1 MQHKRCSL
9 WPRFHIHIDVI
20 KSLNFRTKRPST
32 TGANEHDMFG
42 KNHWNWSGDDQI
54 NAKNSNSHSFMYEI
68 PFYEIVRH
76 NPELTAK
83 LELFED
89 LDQGKL

>member
-1 MQHKRCSL
+1 
-9 WPRFHIHIDVI
+9 
-20 KSLNFRTKRPST
+20 
-32 TGANEHDMFG
+32 
-42 KNHWNWSGDDQI
+42 
-54 NAKNSNSHSFMYEI
+54 MYEI